1 MKNPKRR
8 RRGYLRRWLRAGVY
22 AGGYCECCNQPLV
35 LIFRYDAVCC
45 PQCNQWIDE
54 KCGDPDCCFCGSRPD
69 TPAESL
75 IYECPPI
82 GKDYYIKKYE
92 KRKRQ
97 YFKGMGDRGPA
108 GWNRRPSHPLPVK
121 KGTCES

>member
-1 MKNPKRR
+1 MNAAISRLSLFSDTMLSAVLNATNGLMKN
-8 RRGYLRRWLRAGVY
+8 
-22 AGGYCECCNQPLV
+22 
-35 LIFRYDAVCC
+35 AVTRTAV
-45 PQCNQWIDE
+45 
-54 KCGDPDCCFCGSRPD
+54 CGSRPD

-121 KGTCES
+121 KEPVKVKPSFHILL